1 MNLSLKFY
9 FDHAQKLSFEHK
21 EIVRDFGY
29 FLNAIG
35 IASIAIALK
44 DDLEVSE
51 EQLASVDSFFTSYV
65 KGIPLDYILNESSF
79 LDFTFYVDSRVLI
92 PRPETELIVEK
103 VIDFALNK
111 NANVLD
117 VGTGSGCISISLA
130 MLRPDLKILA
140 SDISS
145 DALDVATINLQN
157 YEVNNVLLVK
167 SNWLSYAKTESLDL
181 VISNPPYLKP
191 DDIHLRNLIHEP
203 QSALV
208 SPKGIKSFLEISHQA
223 FIALKHGGRI
233 IFEHG
238 YSQRLEVTEILEDCG
253 FKNIISEP
261 DLQGLDRFIYAQKL

>member
-1 MNLSLKFY
+1 
-9 FDHAQKLSFEHK
+9 
-21 EIVRDFGY
+21 
-29 FLNAIG
+29 
-35 IASIAIALK
+35 
-44 DDLEVSE
+44 
-51 EQLASVDSFFTSYV
+51 
-65 KGIPLDYILNESSF
+65 
-79 LDFTFYVDSRVLI
+79 
-92 PRPETELIVEK
+92 
-103 VIDFALNK
+103 
-111 NANVLD
+111 
-117 VGTGSGCISISLA
+117 

-140 SDISS
+140 SDISL

-157 YEVNNVLLVK
+157 HQVTNVLLIK
-167 SNWLSYAKTESLDL
+167 SNWLEYAKTKSIDL

-191 DDIHLRNLIHEP
+191 DDIHLGNLTHEP
-203 QSALV
+203 QSALI

>member
-9 FDHAQKLSFEHK
+9 FDQAQKLSFEQK

-35 IASIAIALK
+35 IASTAIALK
-44 DDLEVSE
+44 DDLEISE
-51 EQLASVDSFFTSYV
+51 EQLASVDNFFTSYV
-65 KGIPLDYILNESSF
+65 EGIPLGYILNESSF

-103 VIDFALNK
+103 VIDFALIK

-140 SDISS
+140 SDISL

-157 YEVNNVLLVK
+157 YQVKNVLLIQ
-167 SNWLSYAKTESLDL
+167 SNWLSYAKTESVDL

-191 DDIHLRNLIHEP
+191 DDIHLGNLIHEP

-208 SPKGIKSFLEISHQA
+208 SPKGTKSFLEISHEA

-238 YSQRLEVTEILEDCG
+238 CSQRQEVTEILEDCG
-253 FKNIISEP
+253 FQNIISEP

>member
-9 FDHAQKLSFEHK
+9 FDQAQKLSFVHK

-44 DDLEVSE
+44 DDLEVSK
-51 EQLASVDSFFTSYV
+51 EQLASVDSFFTNYA
-65 KGIPLDYILNESSF
+65 KGVPLDYILNESSF

-130 MLRPDLKILA
+130 MLRPDLKIFA
-140 SDISS
+140 SDISL
-145 DALDVATINLQN
+145 DALDVASINLQN
-157 YEVNNVLLVK
+157 YQVKNVLLIQ
-167 SNWLSYAKTESLDL
+167 SNWLSYVKTKSVDL

-191 DDIHLRNLIHEP
+191 DDIHLENLIHEP

-238 YSQRLEVTEILEDCG
+238 HSQRLEVTEILEDCG
-253 FKNIISEP
+253 FTNIISEP

>member
-9 FDHAQKLSFEHK
+9 FDQAQKLSFEHK

-44 DDLEVSE
+44 DDLEVSK
-51 EQLASVDSFFTSYV
+51 EQLASVDSFFTNYV
-65 KGIPLDYILNESSF
+65 KGVPLDYILNESSF

-130 MLRPDLKILA
+130 MLRPDLKIFA
-140 SDISS
+140 SDISL
-145 DALDVATINLQN
+145 DALDVASINLQN
-157 YEVNNVLLVK
+157 YQVKNVLLIQ
-167 SNWLSYAKTESLDL
+167 SNWLSYVKTKSVDL

-191 DDIHLRNLIHEP
+191 DDIHLENLIHEP

-253 FKNIISEP
+253 FKNIISES

>member
-1 MNLSLKFY
+1 LNSSLKFY
-9 FDHAQKLSFEHK
+9 FDQAQKLSIDHK
-21 EIVRDFGY
+21 EIARDFNY
-29 FLNAIG
+29 FLSAMG
-35 IASIAIALK
+35 IASTAIALK
-44 DDLEVSE
+44 DDLEISGKKI
-51 EQLASVDSFFTSYV
+51 ASIDNFFTSYV
-65 KGIPLDYILNESSF
+65 EGIPLDYILNESSF

-145 DALDVATINLQN
+145 DALDVARINLQN

-223 FIALKHGGRI
+223 FIALKYGGRI

>member
-1 MNLSLKFY
+1 LNSSLKFY
-9 FDHAQKLSFEHK
+9 FDQAQKLSIDHK
-21 EIVRDFGY
+21 EIARDFNY
-29 FLNAIG
+29 FLSAMG
-35 IASIAIALK
+35 IASTAIALK
-44 DDLEVSE
+44 DDLEISGKKI
-51 EQLASVDSFFTSYV
+51 ASIDNFFTSYV
-65 KGIPLDYILNESSF
+65 EGIPLDYILNESSF

-157 YEVNNVLLVK
+157 HQVTNVLLIK
-167 SNWLSYAKTESLDL
+167 SNWLAYAKTESIDL

-191 DDIHLRNLIHEP
+191 DDTHLGNLTHEP
-203 QSALV
+203 QSALI

-238 YSQRLEVTEILEDCG
+238 YSQRLEVTEILEDSG

>member
-9 FDHAQKLSFEHK
+9 FDQAQKLSFEQK

-35 IASIAIALK
+35 IASTAIALK
-44 DDLEVSE
+44 DDLEISE
-51 EQLASVDSFFTSYV
+51 EQLASVDNFFTSYV
-65 KGIPLDYILNESSF
+65 EGIPLGYILNESSF

-117 VGTGSGCISISLA
+117 IGTGSGCISISLA

-140 SDISS
+140 SDISL

-157 YEVNNVLLVK
+157 YQVKNVLLIQ
-167 SNWLSYAKTESLDL
+167 SNWLSYAKTESVDL

-191 DDIHLRNLIHEP
+191 DDIHLENLIHEP

-238 YSQRLEVTEILEDCG
+238 HSQRLEVTEILEDCG
-253 FKNIISEP
+253 FTNIISEP

>member
-1 MNLSLKFY
+1 MNLSIKFY
-9 FDHAQKLSFEHK
+9 FDHAKKLSFKHK

-29 FLNAIG
+29 FLHAIG
-35 IASIAIALK
+35 IPTTAIALK
-44 DDLEVSE
+44 DDLEISE

-117 VGTGSGCISISLA
+117 IGTGSGCISISLA

-140 SDISS
+140 SDISL

-157 YEVNNVLLVK
+157 YQVKNVLLIQ
-167 SNWLSYAKTESLDL
+167 SNWLSYAKTESVDL

-191 DDIHLRNLIHEP
+191 DDIHLENLIHEP

-208 SPKGIKSFLEISHQA
+208 SPKGIKSFLKISHQA

-238 YSQRLEVTEILEDCG
+238 YSQRLEVTEILEECG
-253 FKNIISEP
+253 FKNIVSEP

>member
-1 MNLSLKFY
+1 M
-9 FDHAQKLSFEHK
+9 
-21 EIVRDFGY
+21 
-29 FLNAIG
+29 G
-35 IASIAIALK
+35 IASTAIALK
-44 DDLEVSE
+44 DDLEISGKKI
-51 EQLASVDSFFTSYV
+51 ASIDNFFTSYV
-65 KGIPLDYILNESSF
+65 EGIPLDYILNESSF

-181 VISNPPYLKP
+181 VISNPPYLQP

-208 SPKGIKSFLEISHQA
+208 SPKGIKSFLEISYQA

-238 YSQRLEVTEILEDCG
+238 YSQKLEVTAILEHCG

>member
-1 MNLSLKFY
+1 M
-9 FDHAQKLSFEHK
+9 LSFEHK

-35 IASIAIALK
+35 IANTAIALK
-44 DDLEVSE
+44 DDLEISE
-51 EQLASVDSFFTSYV
+51 EQLGSVDNFFTSYV

-140 SDISS
+140 SDISL
-145 DALDVATINLQN
+145 DALDVAKINLQN
-157 YEVNNVLLVK
+157 YQVKNVLLIQ
-167 SNWLSYAKTESLDL
+167 SNWLSYAKTESVDL

-208 SPKGIKSFLEISHQA
+208 SPKGVKSFFEISQQA

-238 YSQRLEVTEILEDCG
+238 FSQRLEVTSILEDCG

>member
-1 MNLSLKFY
+1 MNSSLKFY
-9 FDHAQKLSFEHK
+9 FDQAQKLSIDHK
-21 EIVRDFGY
+21 EIARDFNY
-29 FLNAIG
+29 FLSALG
-35 IASIAIALK
+35 IASTAIALK
-44 DDLEVSE
+44 DDLKISGKKI
-51 EQLASVDSFFTSYV
+51 ASIDNFFTSYV
-65 KGIPLDYILNESSF
+65 EGIPLDYILNESSF

-181 VISNPPYLKP
+181 VISNPPYLKQ

-223 FIALKHGGRI
+223 FTALKYGGRI

>member
-1 MNLSLKFY
+1 MNSSLKFY
-9 FDHAQKLSFEHK
+9 FDQAQKLSIDHAG
-21 EIVRDFGY
+21 IARDFNY
-29 FLNAIG
+29 FLSAMG
-35 IASIAIALK
+35 IASSAIALK
-44 DDLEVSE
+44 DDLEISGKKI
-51 EQLASVDSFFTSYV
+51 ASIDNFFASYV
-65 KGIPLDYILNESSF
+65 EGIPLDYILNESSF

-111 NANVLD
+111 NSYVLD

-145 DALDVATINLQN
+145 DALDVARINLQN

-208 SPKGIKSFLEISHQA
+208 SPKGIKSFLEISYQA
-223 FIALKHGGRI
+223 FIALKYGGRI

-238 YSQRLEVTEILEDCG
+238 YSQKLEVTAILEDCG

>member
-9 FDHAQKLSFEHK
+9 FDQAQKLSFEHK

-44 DDLEVSE
+44 DDLEVSK
-51 EQLASVDSFFTSYV
+51 EQLASVDSFFTNYA
-65 KGIPLDYILNESSF
+65 KGVPLDYILNESSF

-117 VGTGSGCISISLA
+117 VGTGAGCISISLA
-130 MLRPDLKILA
+130 MLRPDLKIFA
-140 SDISS
+140 SDISL
-145 DALDVATINLQN
+145 DALDVASINLQN
-157 YEVNNVLLVK
+157 YQVKNVLLIQ
-167 SNWLSYAKTESLDL
+167 SNWLSYAKTKSVDL

-191 DDIHLRNLIHEP
+191 DDIHLGNLIHEP

-238 YSQRLEVTEILEDCG
+238 HSQRLEVTEILEDCG
-253 FKNIISEP
+253 FTNIISEP

>member
-1 MNLSLKFY
+1 MNSSLKFY
-9 FDHAQKLSFEHK
+9 FDQAQNLSIDHQW
-21 EIVRDFGY
+21 ISRDFDF

-35 IASIAIALK
+35 IASTAIALK
-44 DDLEVSE
+44 DDLEISE
-51 EQLASVDSFFTSYV
+51 QQLASVDNFFTSYV
-65 KGIPLDYILNESSF
+65 EGIPLDYILNESSF

-140 SDISS
+140 SDISL

-157 YEVNNVLLVK
+157 HQVTNVLLIK
-167 SNWLSYAKTESLDL
+167 SNWLAYAKTESVDL

-191 DDIHLRNLIHEP
+191 DDIHLGNLTHEP
-203 QSALV
+203 QSALI

-223 FIALKHGGRI
+223 FISLKHGGRI

-238 YSQRLEVTEILEDCG
+238 YSQRLEVTAILEDCG

>member
-1 MNLSLKFY
+1 MNSSLKFY
-9 FDHAQKLSFEHK
+9 FDQAQKLSIDHE
-21 EIVRDFGY
+21 EIARDFDY
-29 FLNAIG
+29 FLSAIG
-35 IASIAIALK
+35 IASSTIALK
-44 DDLEVSE
+44 DGLEISGKKI
-51 EQLASVDSFFTSYV
+51 ASIDNFFASYV
-65 KGIPLDYILNESSF
+65 EGIPLDYILNESSF

-157 YEVNNVLLVK
+157 YEVNNVLLIK

-191 DDIHLRNLIHEP
+191 DDIHLRNLSHEP

-208 SPKGIKSFLEISHQA
+208 SPKGIKSFLEISQQA

-238 YSQRLEVTEILEDCG
+238 FSQRLEVTAILEDCG
-253 FKNIISEP
+253 FKNIISES

>member
-1 MNLSLKFY
+1 MNSSLKFY
-9 FDHAQKLSFEHK
+9 FDQAQKFSFEHK
-21 EIVRDFGY
+21 EIVRDFDY
-29 FLNAIG
+29 YLNALG
-35 IASIAIALK
+35 IASTAIALK
-44 DDLEVSE
+44 DDLEISE
-51 EQLASVDSFFTSYV
+51 QQLASIDNFFASYV
-65 KGIPLDYILNESSF
+65 EGIPLDYILNESSF

-111 NANVLD
+111 NSNVLD

-145 DALDVATINLQN
+145 DALDVARINLQN

-167 SNWLSYAKTESLDL
+167 SNWLSYAKIESLDL

-238 YSQRLEVTEILEDCG
+238 HSQRLEVTRILEDCG
-253 FKNIISEP
+253 FTNIISEP

>member
-1 MNLSLKFY
+1 MKFITIFNKIFFVNLITNYFPNLSSIQKEQLESLPSLYQSWNSKINVISRKDINFLFLRHVLHSLAIAKVIKFY
-9 FDHAQKLSFEHK
+9 P
-21 EIVRDFGY
+21 G
-29 FLNAIG
+29 
-35 IASIAIALK
+35 
-44 DDLEVSE
+44 
-51 EQLASVDSFFTSYV
+51 
-65 KGIPLDYILNESSF
+65 SS
-79 LDFTFYVDSRVLI
+79 
-92 PRPETELIVEK
+92 
-103 VIDFALNK
+103 
-111 NANVLD
+111 VLD
-117 VGTGSGCISISLA
+117 VGTGSGCISICHA

-157 YEVNNVLLVK
+157 YEVNNVLLIK

-191 DDIHLRNLIHEP
+191 DDIHLINLIHEP

-208 SPKGIKSFLEISHQA
+208 SPKGVKSFLEISQQA

-238 YSQRLEVTEILEDCG
+238 FSQRLEVTSILEDCG

>member
-1 MNLSLKFY
+1 LNSSLKFY
-9 FDHAQKLSFEHK
+9 FDHAQKLSIEHK
-21 EIVRDFGY
+21 EIARDLDY

-35 IASIAIALK
+35 IASTAIALK
-44 DDLEVSE
+44 DDLEISE
-51 EQLASVDSFFTSYV
+51 QIIESVNNFFTSYV
-65 KGIPLDYILNESSF
+65 EGIPLDYILNESSF

-117 VGTGSGCISISLA
+117 VGAGSGCISISLA

-140 SDISS
+140 SDISL

-157 YEVNNVLLVK
+157 YQVKNVLLIQ
-167 SNWLSYAKTESLDL
+167 SNWLSYAKTESVDL

-191 DDIHLRNLIHEP
+191 EDIHLGNLIHEP

-238 YSQRLEVTEILEDCG
+238 YSQRLEVTAILEDCG

>member
-1 MNLSLKFY
+1 MNSSLKFY
-9 FDHAQKLSFEHK
+9 FDQAQKLSIDHE
-21 EIVRDFGY
+21 EIARDFDY
-29 FLNAIG
+29 FLSAIG
-35 IASIAIALK
+35 IASSTIALK
-44 DDLEVSE
+44 DGLEISGKKI
-51 EQLASVDSFFTSYV
+51 ASIDNFFASYV
-65 KGIPLDYILNESSF
+65 EGIPLDYILNESSF

-92 PRPETELIVEK
+92 PRPETELLVEK

-117 VGTGSGCISISLA
+117 IGTGSGCISISLA

-145 DALDVATINLQN
+145 DALDVAMINLQN

-208 SPKGIKSFLEISHQA
+208 SPKGIKSFHEVSHQA
-223 FIALKHGGRI
+223 FLALKYGGRI

-238 YSQRLEVTEILEDCG
+238 YSQRLEVTAILEDCG

>member
-1 MNLSLKFY
+1 MSLKFY

-35 IASIAIALK
+35 IDSTTIALK
-44 DDLEVSE
+44 DDLEISSE
-51 EQLASVDSFFTSYV
+51 TISSVNNFFTSYV
-65 KGIPLDYILNESSF
+65 EGIPLDYILNESSF

-157 YEVNNVLLVK
+157 HQVTNVLLIK
-167 SNWLSYAKTESLDL
+167 SNWLSYVKTKSVDL

-191 DDIHLRNLIHEP
+191 DDIHLENLTP
-203 QSALV
+203 
-208 SPKGIKSFLEISHQA
+208 
-223 FIALKHGGRI
+223 
-233 IFEHG
+233 
-238 YSQRLEVTEILEDCG
+238 
-253 FKNIISEP
+253 
-261 DLQGLDRFIYAQKL
+261 

>member
-1 MNLSLKFY
+1 MNSSLKLY
-9 FDHAQKLSFEHK
+9 FDQAQKLIIDHK
-21 EIVRDFGY
+21 EIARDFGY

-35 IASIAIALK
+35 IASTAIALK
-44 DDLEVSE
+44 DDLEISE
-51 EQLASVDSFFTSYV
+51 DKIASVNNFITSYV
-65 KGIPLDYILNESSF
+65 EGIPLDYILNESLF

-92 PRPETELIVEK
+92 PRPETELIVEQ
-103 VIDFALNK
+103 VINFGLNK

-130 MLRPDLKILA
+130 MLRPDLRILA

-157 YEVNNVLLVK
+157 YEVNNVLLIK

-191 DDIHLRNLIHEP
+191 DDIHLRNLSHEP

-208 SPKGIKSFLEISHQA
+208 SPKGIKSFLEISQQA

-238 YSQRLEVTEILEDCG
+238 FSQRLEVTAILEDCG
-253 FKNIISEP
+253 FKNIISES

>member
-1 MNLSLKFY
+1 LNLSLKFY

-35 IASIAIALK
+35 IASTAVVLK

-92 PRPETELIVEK
+92 PRPETELIVK
-103 VIDFALNK
+103 KAIDFALNK

-140 SDISS
+140 SDISL
-145 DALDVATINLQN
+145 DALDVAKINLQN
-157 YEVNNVLLVK
+157 CQVKNVLLIQ
-167 SNWLSYAKTESLDL
+167 SNWLSYAKTESVDL

-191 DDIHLRNLIHEP
+191 DDIHLENLTHEP

-208 SPKGIKSFLEISHQA
+208 SSNGTKSFLEISHQA
-223 FIALKHGGRI
+223 FVALKHGGRI

-238 YSQRLEVTEILEDCG
+238 YSQRQEVTEILEDCG

-261 DLQGLDRFIYAQKL
+261 DLQGLERFIYAQKL

>member
-9 FDHAQKLSFEHK
+9 FDQAKKLSYEHK
-21 EIVRDFGY
+21 DIVRDFDY
-29 FLNAIG
+29 FLSAIG
-35 IASIAIALK
+35 FTSTAIALK
-44 DDLEVSE
+44 DDLEISE
-51 EQLASVDSFFTSYV
+51 QQIASVDNFFTSYV
-65 KGIPLDYILNESSF
+65 EGIPLDYILNESSF

-117 VGTGSGCISISLA
+117 VGTGSGCISISLG

-140 SDISS
+140 SDISL
-145 DALDVATINLQN
+145 DALDVAAINLQN
-157 YEVNNVLLVK
+157 HKVTNVLLIQ
-167 SNWLSYAKTESLDL
+167 SNWLAYAKTESVDL

-191 DDIHLRNLIHEP
+191 DDIHLGYLTHEP
-203 QSALV
+203 KSALI

-238 YSQRLEVTEILEDCG
+238 YSQRLEVTEILQDCG
-253 FKNIISEP
+253 FKNIITES

>member
-1 MNLSLKFY
+1 LNLSLKFY
-9 FDHAQKLSFEHK
+9 FDHAKKLSFEHK

-35 IASIAIALK
+35 IARTAIALK
-44 DDLEVSE
+44 DDLEISE
-51 EQLASVDSFFTSYV
+51 QQLALVDNFFTSYV

-140 SDISS
+140 SDISL

-157 YEVNNVLLVK
+157 YQVKNVLLIQ
-167 SNWLSYAKTESLDL
+167 SNWLSYAKTESVDL

-191 DDIHLRNLIHEP
+191 DDIHLENLIHEP

-208 SPKGIKSFLEISHQA
+208 SPKGIKSFLKISHQA

-238 YSQRLEVTEILEDCG
+238 YSQRLEVTEILEECG
-253 FKNIISEP
+253 FKNIVSEP

>member
-9 FDHAQKLSFEHK
+9 FDHAKKLSFEHK

-29 FLNAIG
+29 LLNAIG
-35 IASIAIALK
+35 IASSAIALK
-44 DDLEVSE
+44 DDLEISE
-51 EQLASVDSFFTSYV
+51 EQLASVDNFFTSYV
-65 KGIPLDYILNESSF
+65 EGIPLDYILNESSF
-79 LDFTFYVDSRVLI
+79 LDFKFYVDFRVLI

-117 VGTGSGCISISLA
+117 IGTGSGCISISLA

-140 SDISS
+140 SDISL

-157 YEVNNVLLVK
+157 YQVKNVLLIQ
-167 SNWLSYAKTESLDL
+167 SNWLSYAKTESVDL

-191 DDIHLRNLIHEP
+191 DDIHLENLIHEP

-238 YSQRLEVTEILEDCG
+238 YSQRLEVTEILEECG
-253 FKNIISEP
+253 FKNIVSEP

>member
-9 FDHAQKLSFEHK
+9 FDQAQKLSFEHK

-44 DDLEVSE
+44 DDLEVSK
-51 EQLASVDSFFTSYV
+51 EQLASVDSFFTNYV
-65 KGIPLDYILNESSF
+65 KGVPLDYILNESSF

-130 MLRPDLKILA
+130 ILRPDLKIFA
-140 SDISS
+140 SDISL
-145 DALDVATINLQN
+145 DALDVASINLQN
-157 YEVNNVLLVK
+157 YQVKNVLLIQ
-167 SNWLSYAKTESLDL
+167 SNWLSYVKTKSVDL

-191 DDIHLRNLIHEP
+191 DDIHLGNLIHEP

-233 IFEHG
+233 ILEHG
-238 YSQRLEVTEILEDCG
+238 HSQRLEVTEILEDCG
-253 FKNIISEP
+253 FTNIISEP

>member
-1 MNLSLKFY
+1 M
-9 FDHAQKLSFEHK
+9 
-21 EIVRDFGY
+21 
-29 FLNAIG
+29 
-35 IASIAIALK
+35 
-44 DDLEVSE
+44 
-51 EQLASVDSFFTSYV
+51 
-65 KGIPLDYILNESSF
+65 
-79 LDFTFYVDSRVLI
+79 LI

-103 VIDFALNK
+103 IIDFALNK
-111 NANVLD
+111 NANVID

-145 DALDVATINLQN
+145 DALDVATINIQKHQ
-157 YEVNNVLLVK
+157 VNNMQLIK

-181 VISNPPYLKP
+181 VMSNPPYLKP
-191 DDIHLRNLIHEP
+191 DDIHLINLIHEP

-208 SPKGIKSFLEISHQA
+208 SPKGVKSFLEISQQA

-238 YSQRLEVTEILEDCG
+238 FSQRLEVTSILEDCG

>member
-1 MNLSLKFY
+1 LNLSLKFY
-9 FDHAQKLSFEHK
+9 FDQAQKLSFEHK

-44 DDLEVSE
+44 DDLEVSK
-51 EQLASVDSFFTSYV
+51 EQLASVDSFFTNYE
-65 KGIPLDYILNESSF
+65 KGVPLDYILNESSF

-130 MLRPDLKILA
+130 MLRPDLKIFA
-140 SDISS
+140 SDISL
-145 DALDVATINLQN
+145 DALDVASINLQN
-157 YEVNNVLLVK
+157 YQVKNVLLIQ
-167 SNWLSYAKTESLDL
+167 SNWLSYVKTKSVDL

-191 DDIHLRNLIHEP
+191 DDIHLGNLIHEP

-238 YSQRLEVTEILEDCG
+238 HSQRLEVTEILEDCG
-253 FKNIISEP
+253 FTNIISEP

>member
-1 MNLSLKFY
+1 LNSSLKFY
-9 FDHAQKLSFEHK
+9 FDQAQKLSIDHE
-21 EIVRDFGY
+21 EIARDFNY
-29 FLNAIG
+29 FLSAMG
-35 IASIAIALK
+35 IASTAIALK
-44 DDLEVSE
+44 DDLEISGKKI
-51 EQLASVDSFFTSYV
+51 ASIDNFFASYV
-65 KGIPLDYILNESSF
+65 EGIPLDYILNESSF

-223 FIALKHGGRI
+223 FIALKYGGRI

-238 YSQRLEVTEILEDCG
+238 YSQRLEVTAILEDCG

>member
-1 MNLSLKFY
+1 MNSSLKFY
-9 FDHAQKLSFEHK
+9 FDQAQKLSIDHK
-21 EIVRDFGY
+21 EIARDFNY
-29 FLNAIG
+29 FLSAMG
-35 IASIAIALK
+35 IASTAIALK
-44 DDLEVSE
+44 DDLEISRKKI
-51 EQLASVDSFFTSYV
+51 ASIDNFFTSYV
-65 KGIPLDYILNESSF
+65 EGIPLDYILNESSF
-79 LDFTFYVDSRVLI
+79 LDFIFYVDSRVLI

-208 SPKGIKSFLEISHQA
+208 SPKGIESFLEISHQA
-223 FIALKHGGRI
+223 FIALKYGGRI

-238 YSQRLEVTEILEDCG
+238 YSQRLEVTAILEDCG
-253 FKNIISEP
+253 FKNIISEA

>member
-1 MNLSLKFY
+1 LNPSLKFY
-9 FDHAQKLSFEHK
+9 FDQAQKLSIDHK
-21 EIVRDFGY
+21 EIVRDFNY
-29 FLNAIG
+29 FLSAMG
-35 IASIAIALK
+35 IASTSIALK
-44 DDLEVSE
+44 DDLEISGKKIVSI
-51 EQLASVDSFFTSYV
+51 DNFFTSYV
-65 KGIPLDYILNESSF
+65 EGIPLDYILNESSF

-92 PRPETELIVEK
+92 PRPETELLVEK
-103 VIDFALNK
+103 VIDFALNQ

-208 SPKGIKSFLEISHQA
+208 SPKGIKSFHEVSHQA
-223 FIALKHGGRI
+223 FIALKYGGRI

-238 YSQRLEVTEILEDCG
+238 YSQRLEVTAILEDCG

>member
-9 FDHAQKLSFEHK
+9 FDQAQKLSFEHK

-44 DDLEVSE
+44 DDLEVSK
-51 EQLASVDSFFTSYV
+51 EQLASVDSFFTNYV
-65 KGIPLDYILNESSF
+65 KGVPLDYILNESSF

-130 MLRPDLKILA
+130 MLRPDLKIFA
-140 SDISS
+140 SDISL
-145 DALDVATINLQN
+145 DALDVASINLQN
-157 YEVNNVLLVK
+157 YQVKNVLLIQ
-167 SNWLSYAKTESLDL
+167 SNWLSYVKTKSVDL

-191 DDIHLRNLIHEP
+191 DDIHLENLIHEP

-238 YSQRLEVTEILEDCG
+238 HSQRLEVTEILEDCG
-253 FKNIISEP
+253 FTNIISEP